1 MKYLILGKLFDPIK
15 CGDEG
20 DWYNEDVGT
29 EREKEA
35 RCGDCGVGIGEQH
48 TVGCDVERCPNC
60 GGQLISCSCAP
71 VYEITE
77 EEAKNPYILARYQ
90 RHQVGERLRI
100 KDETE
105 AFFKLSEEE
114 KLKYIEQ
121 KNKENQEKI
130 QKNSKKPTKTQESE
144 QT

>member
-60 GGQLISCSCAP
+60 GGQLLSCECFP
-71 VYEITE
+71 VYELKD
-77 EEAKNPYILARYQ
+77 EEAQNPYILARYQ
-90 RHQVGERLRI
+90 RTQIIERQKELEER
-100 KDETE
+100 E
-105 AFFKLSEEE
+105 AFMKMSDEERKE
-114 KLKYIEQ
+114 FLEQ
-121 KNKENQEKI
+121 KAKELKEEQNNK
-130 QKNSKKPTKTQESE
+130 KKEVE
-144 QT
+144 QQ